1 MMNIYTTSI
10 TFLQAISMIKRGESH
25 HAYLNNARDNKWA
38 LSIQSTTSGKT
49 GKNITRENILV
60 VDHAERPKR
69 PPSKSSDTYSYQSLV
84 AFKQNVFGMEC
95 VYRKAK
101 LAGHIKMTWQDS
113 ERWLSGQNALWI
125 AVFNWTYMQ
134 TWQMFNSLKE
144 SGEKSHFL
152 RDTVEMTCQ
161 RKAVLLFAWVI
172 ITIQH
177 AFPQDLIAM
186 WRNRPMQ
193 AILYLHEHVGVQL
206 FSWDKRKFLI
216 STWFVIL
223 IDISLA
229 ILVK

>member
-1 MMNIYTTSI
+1 MQEIINEPFQYNQQP
-10 TFLQAISMIKRGESH
+10 QAKQR
-25 HAYLNNARDNKWA
+25 
-38 LSIQSTTSGKT
+38 
-49 GKNITRENILV
+49 KNITRENISA

-69 PPSKSSDTYSYQSLV
+69 PPSKSLDTYSYQSLV

-216 STWFVIL
+216 LTWYVIH
-223 IDISLA
+223 IDISLV
-229 ILVK
+229 ILVKLSCILAMAWMLSKLELSDDLKL

>member
-49 GKNITRENILV
+49 EEK
-60 VDHAERPKR
+60 HHKR
-69 PPSKSSDTYSYQSLV
+69 KYLGCWPRWKAKKTPSKSSDTYSYRAALLHLN
-84 AFKQNVFGMEC
+84 KNVFGTEH

-101 LAGHIKMTWQDS
+101 LTGHIKMTWQDS

-144 SGEKSHFL
+144 SGEK
-152 RDTVEMTCQ
+152 
-161 RKAVLLFAWVI
+161 KAIFWETLWRWHVNARLFYYLL
-172 ITIQH
+172 
-177 AFPQDLIAM
+177 
-186 WRNRPMQ
+186 
-193 AILYLHEHVGVQL
+193 E
-206 FSWDKRKFLI
+206 
-216 STWFVIL
+216 
-223 IDISLA
+223 
-229 ILVK
+229 